1 MKLIKYCL
9 IVLIFTHSL
18 SLFAHVGEHSNTK
31 SVIYKIKGKQ
41 IEGYFLMEREGKV
54 FIEQKNG
61 KIISADLNDF
71 SFSNQTSLSKKNS
84 FFEAIKCS
92 KSRSKKLWC

>member
-9 IVLIFTHSL
+9 ILLILAHSG

-41 IEGYFLMEREGKV
+41 IEGHFLMERDGKV

-61 KIISADLNDF
+61 KIISADLNNPRENLDGYLLINLF
-71 SFSNQTSLSKKNS
+71 VHSDT
-84 FFEAIKCS
+84 
-92 KSRSKKLWC
+92 KSVD